1 MSQISHPVR
10 ADGVDT
16 RDRLLHVALR
26 LFAEQGFA
34 KTSIREISQVAGTNV
49 AAIAYYFG
57 DKAGLYRAAFF
68 EPMSKARQMDPP
80 RSDLPLR
87 EMLEEFY
94 RCFLE
99 PLKRGDVATQCV
111 QLHFR
116 EMVDPVGVWNEVIDL
131 EIRPQ
136 HDGLVSYLSEYL
148 GAKPESVDLHRLAF
162 AISGMAVHVF
172 VGREVMT
179 SIRPDCIDSTAA
191 VDSMAARLAMY
202 AEAMVNAE
210 RLLMERTAGKQPARL
225 QSTRRQSSG
234 LQSAKRQ
241 SAKLQPPTP
250 RAAKSHSAPSASQAK
265 TTWVKKV

>member
-1 MSQISHPVR
+1 MNQISHPVR

-34 KTSIREISQVAGTNV
+34 KTSIREISLAAGTNV

-68 EPMSKARQMDPP
+68 EPMNKARQMDPP

-136 HDGLVSYLSEYL
+136 HAGLVSFLTEYL
-148 GAKPESVDLHRLAF
+148 GAKPDSVDVHRLAF
-162 AISGMAVHVF
+162 TIAGMAVHVF

-179 SIRPDCIDSTAA
+179 SIRPDVIESAAA
-191 VDSMAARLAMY
+191 VDSMASRLALY

-210 RLLMERTAGKQPARL
+210 RQLMAQADAKQPSKA
-225 QSTRRQSSG
+225 
-234 LQSAKRQ
+234 
-241 SAKLQPPTP
+241 P
-250 RAAKSHSAPSASQAK
+250 RARGTARAATGAGRKA
-265 TTWVKKV
+265 

>member
-1 MSQISHPVR
+1 MNQISHPVR

-16 RDRLLHVALR
+16 RDRLLHVALK

-34 KTSIREISQVAGTNV
+34 KTSIREISLAAGTNV

-68 EPMSKARQMDPP
+68 
-80 RSDLPLR
+80 
-87 EMLEEFY
+87 
-94 RCFLE
+94 E

-136 HDGLVSYLSEYL
+136 HAGLVSFLTEYL
-148 GAKPESVDLHRLAF
+148 GAEPDSVDVHRLAF

-172 VGREVMT
+172 VGHEVMT
-179 SIRPDCIDSTAA
+179 SIRPDCIESAAA
-191 VDSMAARLAMY
+191 VDSMASRLALY

-210 RLLMERTAGKQPARL
+210 HQLMAQTATK
-225 QSTRRQSSG
+225 
-234 LQSAKRQ
+234 
-241 SAKLQPPTP
+241 QPPTAP
-250 RAAKSHSAPSASQAK
+250 RAHGAARAAAGEGRKA
-265 TTWVKKV
+265 